1 MSTPTT
7 PAMIEALFT
16 GYKSDFQNGLGMAAS
31 QYKQIAMTVT
41 SNTRS
46 NTFGW
51 LGQFPHFREW
61 IGTRVM
67 QQMAAHGYSITNK
80 TWEDT
85 VAISRDD
92 FDDDILGIYS
102 PIFQEMG
109 RAAGCFPDELV
120 FQALANADK
129 TACYDGQNFFD
140 AEHPVYEKV
149 DGTGKMVP
157 TSNLFTAKVGAAGA
171 TTDYTG
177 PGWYLMDCT
186 RVIKPIIYQNRRNPE
201 LVMQADPKT
210 GVTFT
215 DNQIVFGAS
224 LRSNV
229 GYGFWQ
235 MAQMMKAPLNSDMF
249 WEAWQ
254 AITNRKADG
263 GRPLGLRPSVLVVP
277 PSLEKTATKLL
288 ERELTVDEG
297 ATTTNEL
304 KGKVSLVVAQWMPA
318 ATAATA

>member
-1 MSTPTT
+1 
-7 PAMIEALFT
+7 
-16 GYKSDFQNGLGMAAS
+16 
-31 QYKQIAMTVT
+31 
-41 SNTRS
+41 
-46 NTFGW
+46 
-51 LGQFPHFREW
+51 
-61 IGTRVM
+61 
-67 QQMAAHGYSITNK
+67 
-80 TWEDT
+80 
-85 VAISRDD
+85 

-171 TTDYTG
+171 TTAYTG

-254 AITNRKADG
+254 AITDRKADG

-277 PSLEKTATKLL
+277 PSLEKVATKLL
-288 ERELTVDEG
+288 ERELTVDDG

-304 KGKVSLVVAQWMPA
+304 KGKVSLVVANWMPA
-318 ATAATA
+318 QSAATA

>member
-7 PAMIEALFT
+7 PQMIQALFT
-16 GYKSDFQNGLGMAAS
+16 GYRSDFQNGLGMAPS
-31 QYKQIAMTVT
+31 QYQRIAMTVPST
-41 SNTRS
+41 SRS

-61 IGTRVM
+61 VGPRVM
-67 QQMAAHGYSITNK
+67 QQMAVHGYSISNK
-80 TWEDT
+80 TWEDS

-92 FDDDILGIYS
+92 FEDDILGVYS

-109 RAAGCFPDELV
+109 RAAACFPDELV
-120 FQALANADK
+120 FAALAQGDK

-149 DGTGKMVP
+149 DGTGAMTPV
-157 TSNLFTAKVGAAGA
+157 SNLFTAQVGDPAA
-171 TTDYTG
+171 DYTG
-177 PGWYLMDCT
+177 PAWYLMDCT
-186 RVIKPIIYQNRRNPE
+186 RVIKPVIYQDRRKPE
-201 LVMQADPKT
+201 LVMQADPQV

-229 GYGFWQ
+229 GFGFWQ
-235 MAQMMKAPLNSDMF
+235 MAQMMKSPLTGDF
-249 WEAWQ
+249 FWQ
-254 AITNRKADG
+254 AWKAITDRKADG

-277 PSLEKTATKLL
+277 PALEDVATKLL
-288 ERELTVDEG
+288 ERELTASEEG
-297 ATTTNEL
+297 TTTNEL
-304 KGKVSLVVAQWMPA
+304 KGKVELVVASWM
-318 ATAATA
+318 

>member
-7 PAMIEALFT
+7 PAMIQALFT
-16 GYKSDFQNGLGMAAS
+16 GYKSDFQKGLGMAAS
-31 QYKQIAMTVT
+31 KYSQIAMTVPST
-41 SNTRS
+41 SRS
-46 NTFGW
+46 STYGW
-51 LGQFPHFREW
+51 LGQFPRFREW
-61 IGTRVM
+61 IGPRVI
-67 QQMAAHGYSITNK
+67 QQMAAHGYSILNR
-80 TWEDT
+80 TWEDS
-85 VAISRDD
+85 VGISRDD
-92 FDDDILGIYS
+92 FEDDTLGIYS

-120 FQALANADK
+120 FQALVDADK

-140 AEHPVYEKV
+140 PEHPVWSKV
-149 DGTGKMVP
+149 DGTGVMRPV
-157 TSNLFTAKVGAAGA
+157 SNLFTAQVGPAGN
-171 TTDYTG
+171 TTAFTG
-177 PGWYLMDCT
+177 PGWYLMDCS
-186 RVIKPIIYQNRRNPE
+186 RVIKPVIYQTRRKPE
-201 LVMQADPKT
+201 LVTQADPKQ

-235 MAQMMKAPLNSDMF
+235 MAQMMKAPLNGDMF

-254 AITNRKADG
+254 QITDRKSDG

-277 PSLEKTATKLL
+277 PSLEKVATKLL

-304 KGKVSLVVAQWMPA
+304 KGKVTLVVADWMPA
-318 ATAATA
+318 PAVA

>member
-7 PAMIEALFT
+7 PAMIESLFT

-31 QYKQIAMTVT
+31 QYKKIAMVVN

-61 IGTRVM
+61 IGKRVM
-67 QQMAAHGYSITNK
+67 QQMAAHGYSIMNK

-140 AEHPVYEKV
+140 AEHPVYPNV
-149 DGTGKMVP
+149 DGTGTVKPV
-157 TSNLFTAKVGAAGA
+157 SNLFIDQVGAAGA
-171 TTDYTG
+171 TKPYSG

-235 MAQMMKAPLNSDMF
+235 MAQMMRSELNTDLF
-249 WEAWQ
+249 WQ
-254 AITNRKADG
+254 AWKSITDRKADG

-277 PSLEKTATKLL
+277 PALEDVATKILQ
-288 ERELTVDEG
+288 RELSVDNG
-297 ATTTNEL
+297 ATVTNEL
-304 KGKVSLVVAQWMPA
+304 KGKVELVVADWMPDA
-318 ATAATA
+318 TPATA